1 MRYEHNP
8 PHSKLYSRC
17 GCLLCCGYQNQFPKY
32 SINFLHPTN
41 CCTPTHTERKMY
53 CIPKWYFRNQMCPI
67 VIPRLLDLIM
77 LGVGKAEIQATG
89 TMTLLSVPNK
99 VTFALF
105 QRQQNVYIVSAP
117 IYTESFQSKRWPIIT
132 LSAASA
138 SREEWSDNNNMS
150 WT

>member
-1 MRYEHNP
+1 
-8 PHSKLYSRC
+8 
-17 GCLLCCGYQNQFPKY
+17 
-32 SINFLHPTN
+32 
-41 CCTPTHTERKMY
+41 
-53 CIPKWYFRNQMCPI
+53 MCPI
-67 VIPRLLDLIM
+67 VIHRLIM

-117 IYTESFQSKRWPIIT
+117 IYTESFQAKKWPIIT

-150 WT
+150 